1 MQKRLTSLII
11 CAALLLSLCGC
22 GSLFDKEYSKES
34 DYVDSADSSQD
45 GKSQVKNYY
54 GLKQAILQLVED
66 HEETGLV
73 AFGEYDGDI
82 STDLSNACWELR
94 SQNALCA
101 YCVQSISYEL
111 NHIVSYEEATV
122 HITYSRTAEEIAKIV
137 EVAYSTGIRGYLES
151 AVSALQSKVVLL
163 VKNSA
168 LDEDGVKK
176 LVSDIYTEDPLC
188 AVNEPQAAVY
198 MYSGTGLE
206 RLFEVSLSYGG
217 SASTL
222 KYQKT
227 RMNTAVESAVSA
239 CTGDSDGV
247 KLLAACKY
255 IAGHCYFRQDSG
267 STAYDAL
274 VRESADS
281 RGMALAYKALCNK
294 LNIQCDVVDGLLNS
308 ADHWWNI
315 VKIGDDYYHVDVS
328 RCLSDGYDAAFLRSD
343 KDIWG
348 LYKWDT
354 ANYPECHGTLTYAG
368 LSS

>member
-1 MQKRLTSLII
+1 MGF
-11 CAALLLSLCGC
+11 C
-22 GSLFDKEYSKES
+22 
-34 DYVDSADSSQD
+34 SSR
-45 GKSQVKNYY
+45 N
-54 GLKQAILQLVED
+54 LPL
-66 HEETGLV
+66 
-73 AFGEYDGDI
+73 
-82 STDLSNACWELR
+82 LR
-94 SQNALCA
+94 SISAKLVVVYCFKTNRALDDA
-101 YCVQSISYEL
+101 LGVNSVDYIEQPIIKLLDAAGVT
-111 NHIVSYEEATV
+111 EEA
-122 HITYSRTAEEIAKIV
+122 RLK
-137 EVAYSTGIRGYLES
+137 
-151 AVSALQSKVVLL
+151 
-163 VKNSA
+163 
-168 LDEDGVKK
+168 
-176 LVSDIYTEDPLC
+176 
-188 AVNEPQAAVY
+188 
-198 MYSGTGLE
+198 LE